1 MKGIKMT
8 IDPNNLTKEQI
19 HEYARIQ
26 KDSAYFSEKF
36 FTVNNEPYSLEKF
49 PYAKAIYEDESEF
62 IILFLARS
70 LTKSTIATNK
80 ITHKLATQAGKSAI
94 ATAPTDGQAW
104 RLTKEIFRSN
114 LTDSQHHALGKLI
127 ESSEGSDQ
135 VGEIDLA
142 NGSKWTAK
150 GAWATGKAIR
160 GPHRYYGIADEMQD
174 MTRTAWYVLLE
185 VVNLP
190 GRQIIAMGTGGPQGT
205 LWHELWEKSDK
216 KEWDGQKWK
225 PTNKNATLGY
235 SGYHLS
241 QAWSPFET
249 PASIADKKKSYPKT
263 LYLTEVEYAFFN
275 AAGLK
280 PAPYEATKGLVV
292 TDINEIRR
300 LLNII
305 TTKSIGIDWGNVSRW
320 TVCGITATREPVLIR
335 TGSWDDPNEMVG
347 FGRDRKAKS
356 FATSAIERELEEN
369 EKRIRKHLSEAI
381 NLINFEKPDYV
392 MCDAGY
398 SKKMPQELMAM
409 FPKKVWAVTTG
420 DRKESFP
427 SWTVKNKDSDSR
439 QLLPKEQWE
448 YFCDVDHSAMCEI
461 LETHITNKTYHII
474 DIDQSQSIDEYL
486 LELNMADIVEV
497 ESRETVKRR
506 YSITKAHSYAASCY
520 ALLPF
525 SKQRKKQTMFPA
537 GR

>member
-1 MKGIKMT
+1 VQQQQQ
-8 IDPNNLTKEQI
+8 IDPNNLTKDQI
-19 HEYARIQ
+19 AEYTRIQ
-26 KDSAYFSEKF
+26 NDSAYFAEKF
-36 FTVNNEPYSLEKF
+36 FTVNGEPYSLDKF
-49 PYAKAIYEDESEF
+49 PYAKDIYKDESEF

-80 ITHKLATQAGKSAI
+80 ITHKLVTLKGKGKSAI
-94 ATAPTDGQAW
+94 ATAPTDNQAW
-104 RLTKEIFRSN
+104 RLTKEIFRPN
-114 LTDSQHHALGKLI
+114 IIDSQHRALNKLI
-127 ESSEGSDQ
+127 EAADGSDQ
-135 VGEIDLA
+135 VGEVDLA

-160 GPHRYYGIADEMQD
+160 GPHRHYGVVDEMQD

-216 KEWDGQKWK
+216 KEWNGKKWA
-225 PTNKNATLGY
+225 PTNKNATQGY

-241 QAWSPFET
+241 QEWSPFET
-249 PASIADKKKSYPKT
+249 PASLAEKKKSYPKT
-263 LYLTEVEYAFFN
+263 LYLTEVECAFFN
-275 AAGLK
+275 GAGLK
-280 PAPYEATKGLVV
+280 PAPYEATKNLVV
-292 TDINEIRR
+292 TDINETR
-300 LLNII
+300 LLLNSIV
-305 TTKSIGIDWGNVSRW
+305 TKSIGIDWGNVTRW
-320 TVCGITATREPVLIR
+320 IVCGMTATNEPVLIR
-335 TGSWDDPNEMVG
+335 TGSWGDPNEVSE
-347 FGRDRKAKS
+347 FEGRRAKS
-356 FATSAIERELEEN
+356 SATSAIERELEAN
-369 EKRIRKHLSEAI
+369 ERRIRKHLSDAI

-398 SKKMPQELMAM
+398 SKKMPQELMSM

-427 SWTVKNKDSDSR
+427 SWTVKNKDSDSK

-506 YSITKAHSYAASCY
+506 YSITRAHSFAASCY

-525 SKQRKKQTMFPA
+525 SKRRRKQTMLPM
-537 GR
+537 GY